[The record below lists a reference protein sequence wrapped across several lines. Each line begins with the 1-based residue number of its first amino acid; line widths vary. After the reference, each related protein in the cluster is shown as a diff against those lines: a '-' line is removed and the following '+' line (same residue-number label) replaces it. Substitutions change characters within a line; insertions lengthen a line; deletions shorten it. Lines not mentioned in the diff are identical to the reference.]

1 LHLHLP
7 LLVFRRHPDPELA
20 EGEGPPH
27 SDGAKGTPMPDHACV
42 YILASSFKHLYIGFT
57 TNLEQRIRQHKN
69 HTFPDSFTAR
79 YRIDQLVY
87 FERYS
92 LITRGIAREKEL
104 KGWLR
109 NKKIALIIAN
119 NPDWK
124 DLSAEWGQPIEPWSE
139 LSKSPL
145 PK

>member
-1 LHLHLP
+1 
-7 LLVFRRHPDPELA
+7 
-20 EGEGPPH
+20 
-27 SDGAKGTPMPDHACV
+27 MPQFAYV

-57 TNLEQRIRQHKN
+57 TNLEQRIWQHKN

-92 LITRGIAREKEL
+92 LITRGIVREKEL

-109 NKKIALIIAN
+109 SKKIALIIAN

-124 DLSAEWGQPIEPWSE
+124 DLSTEWGQPIEPWSE
-139 LSKSPL
+139 PTNHRSQRNETTTSAPPHSKGPGDRRGLS
-145 PK
+145 